1 MRPVTPYKTIAAIV
15 LLIGGA
21 FAVATV
27 TAPAKARQA
36 AICVDPSTKLALNG
50 YDPVAYFVE
59 GKPVKGSASLTSP
72 YQGATFAFATES
84 NRAAFAENPAKYAP
98 QFGGYCALGVTQGYT
113 ASGDP
118 LAWKIVDDKLY
129 LNYSKDVAAT
139 WSKDIPSNITK
150 GNANWPKVLE
160 K

>member
-1 MRPVTPYKTIAAIV
+1 M
-15 LLIGGA
+15 
-21 FAVATV
+21 
-27 TAPAKARQA
+27 
-36 AICVDPSTKLALNG
+36 
-50 YDPVAYFVE
+50 
-59 GKPVKGSASLTSP
+59 
-72 YQGATFAFATES
+72 
-84 NRAAFAENPAKYAP
+84 
-98 QFGGYCALGVTQGYT
+98 TQGYT

-118 LAWKIVDDKLY
+118 LAWTIGDDKLY